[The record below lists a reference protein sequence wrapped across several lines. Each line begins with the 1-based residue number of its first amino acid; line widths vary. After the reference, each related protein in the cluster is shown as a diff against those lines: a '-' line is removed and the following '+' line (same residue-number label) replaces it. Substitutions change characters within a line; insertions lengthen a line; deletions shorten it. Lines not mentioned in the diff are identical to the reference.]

1 MNAHVAD
8 PIALKPQVA
17 TSRPLVRI
25 VVVGHVDHGKSTL
38 IGRLL
43 SETGSLPDGKLDEL
57 KAVSARRGMPF
68 ELSFLLDALQTERD
82 QGITIDTSQ
91 IRFRTPSRDFVL
103 IDAPGHA
110 EFLRNMITGA
120 SQADAALL
128 IVDAVEGVREQT
140 LRHAYL
146 LHLLG
151 IRQVVVVVNKMDRV
165 GYDGGRFREIDAKIV
180 GQLEGFGLTPAAV
193 IPISAR
199 YGDGVVARTT
209 AIEWYRGPTVIESL
223 DRFAP
228 ARPATASSLRL
239 SVQAVYRFDDRRI
252 VAGRIQSGVVAVG
265 DEIAVAPSD
274 KRAVVRSI
282 EAWPSKSVEPH
293 QAGAGQSVGITLDRE
308 LFIARGDLITHADN
322 PAPLGRRLT
331 AQIFWLHDSP
341 LTAGTSLTV
350 RIGTAE
356 TRGVIM
362 AITNAF
368 DPGDLAAANCAAIAQ
383 NHVGEVEIAL
393 VTPIVADV
401 YANNPRTGRVVLDFD
416 GRITGGGLVLALQR
430 ESGAGRTPAA
440 AMPEALAARAAT
452 LDRTLAGSS
461 LIERLVGF
469 RKALNGAIIFT
480 TSFGLEDQVILHHIC
495 EAGLDIDIVTLDTGR
510 LFPETYTTWEETEQR
525 YGRRIRAVYPRH
537 SALEELIA
545 VRGING
551 FYRTRE
557 ARVAC
562 CDVRKVEPLTRALAG
577 AQGWITG
584 LRADQSA
591 DRAKINL
598 IAVDRTHNLIKFN
611 PLIDWSRQAAQDF
624 VAAHEVPIN
633 PLYQKGFLSIGCAPC
648 TRAVRPGEPERA
660 GRWWWEDSSK
670 KECGLHVAA
679 GAAR

>member
-1 MNAHVAD
+1 MNAHIAG
-8 PIALKPQVA
+8 PIALKPQIA

-146 LHLLG
+146 LNLLG

-350 RIGTAE
+350 RVGTAE

-495 EAGLDIDIVTLDTGR
+495 EAGLDIDVVTLDTGR

-525 YGRRIRAVYPRH
+525 YGRRIRAVYPQQ

-562 CDVRKVEPLTRALAG
+562 CDIRKVEPLTRALAG

-598 IAVDRTHNLIKFN
+598 IAVDRTHNLLKFN

-624 VAAHEVPIN
+624 AAAHEVPIN